1 MGYRT
6 IIILDNDDTNLWGD
20 NPLGKAITSASGMKI
35 SNQGGEIM
43 LGGHQIG
50 TIIDCEHAD
59 IESLVHFS
67 SLSGTV
73 LAKDFYNSRV
83 SEQELRENMLKEIDS
98 SMGFTLVKNTPEVK
112 NPEVAHTLYG
122 MDPPIRKFS
131 ELTKE
136 QIDFANEIINSAIID
151 MYLDSGIDRLEI
163 PRMLGVRSIENV
175 FNKMYVEDKDTLISI
190 IEQDHYVDLILPK
203 SLEETKYVDLVEVIV
218 GMLGGE

>member
-6 IIILDNDDTNLWGD
+6 IIVLDNDDTNLWGD
-20 NPLGKAITSASGMKI
+20 NPLGKAITSASGKKI
-35 SNQGGEIM
+35 SNLGGEIM
-43 LGGHQIG
+43 LEGNQIG

-73 LAKDFYNSRV
+73 LAKDIHNSRV
-83 SEQELRENMLKEIDS
+83 SEQELRENMLKEIAS

-112 NPEVAHTLYG
+112 NSEVAHTLYG
-122 MDPPIRKFS
+122 MDPPIRKLS

-136 QIDFANEIINSAIID
+136 QIDFANEIINSAIIV
-151 MYLDSGIDRLEI
+151 MYLENGI
-163 PRMLGVRSIENV
+163 PRHAILELLGQTSIENV
-175 FNKMYVEDKDTLISI
+175 VNGMSLDYKGELISI

-203 SLEETKYVDLVEVIV
+203 SLEETKYVDLVEVLV
-218 GMLGGE
+218 EVLD

>member
-6 IIILDNDDTNLWGD
+6 IIVLDNDDTNLWGD
-20 NPLGKAITSASGMKI
+20 DPLGKAITSASGKKI
-35 SNQGGEIM
+35 SNLGGEIM
-43 LGGHQIG
+43 LEGNQIG

-73 LAKDFYNSRV
+73 LAKNIHNSRV
-83 SEQELRENMLKEIDS
+83 SEQELRENMLKEIAS

-112 NPEVAHTLYG
+112 NPEVTHTLYG
-122 MDPPIRKFS
+122 MDPPIKKFS
-131 ELTKE
+131 ELNE
-136 QIDFANEIINSAIID
+136 GQIDFANGIINSAIIV
-151 MYLDSGIDRLEI
+151 MYLENGIDRLEI
-163 PRMLGVRSIENV
+163 LRMLGVRSIENV
-175 FNKMYVEDKDTLISI
+175 FNEMYLEDKDELISI